1 MERRKLLAAALGGST
16 AMLSDIRGVP
26 QTLPDGPLPPS
37 PFTPATVTDL
47 ARALAQQPHRV
58 RSTPLP
64 REFQNLDYD
73 SYRRVE
79 FDRRQAIWADANL
92 PFQLQPHHRGFLFP
106 DRVDLFEVADGQ
118 AVPLRYRPEQ
128 FRYDGLPVPAQ
139 PEDIGF
145 GGFRILFPLN
155 RADHFDELC
164 SFLGASY
171 FRGLGRGHAYGLSAR
186 GLAIR
191 TADPAGEE
199 FPSFTAFWI
208 ERPAV
213 GASAIRMHAL
223 LESPSATAAY
233 SILVTPGENTTMEV
247 DCTIFPRVDLPRI
260 GIAPASSM
268 FFFGPQDREGASD
281 FRPAVHD
288 SDGLMMINGRGE
300 QIWRVLANPRDLQVS
315 GFQDQA
321 PRGWG
326 LVQRSRAFTDFQDLQ
341 ARYDRR
347 PSLWVEPLEDFG
359 PGEVH
364 LVEIPTR
371 SEIHDNIAAAWSPRQ
386 GLQAGS
392 PRRLRYRLHWLSE
405 PPGPPG
411 LLRFAA
417 TRVSNSTRG
426 GRRRHFIL
434 DTTRVPTGMDM
445 TPVMTASAGEIQSA
459 WMGENSETG
468 GARLSF
474 EFDPGRAGLS
484 ELKVRMMVGQTAVS
498 EDWVF
503 RWTG

>member
-1 MERRKLLAAALGGST
+1 MRRRHLLAAATGG
-16 AMLSDIRGVP
+16 AAVMLTDITGTSQSIP
-26 QTLPDGPLPPS
+26 QGPLPPTA
-37 PFTPATVTDL
+37 FNEATVPDL
-47 ARALAQQPHRV
+47 ARALAQRPHRS

-79 FDRRQAIWADANL
+79 FDRRQAWWNDTSL
-92 PFQLQPHHRGFLFP
+92 PFRIMPHHRGFLFQ
-106 DRVDLFEVADGQ
+106 DRVDVFEVSEGQ
-118 AVPLRYRPEQ
+118 AAPLRYAPDQ

-145 GGFRILFPLN
+145 AGFRILFPVN
-155 RADHFDELC
+155 RGDHFDEIC

-208 ERPAV
+208 EKPAP
-213 GASAIRMHAL
+213 GAVSVTVHAL
-223 LESPSATAAY
+223 LESPSVTGAY
-233 SILVTPGENTTMEV
+233 TFRVTPGESLVMEV
-247 DCTIFPRVDLPRI
+247 DATLFPRVDLPRI

-268 FFFGPQDREGASD
+268 FFFGPQDREGVSD

-288 SDGLMMINGRGE
+288 SDGLMMLTGRGD
-300 QIWRVLANPRDLQVS
+300 QLWRPLANPRDLQVS

-321 PRGWG
+321 PRGFG
-326 LVQRSRAFTDFQDLQ
+326 LAQRSRALAHFQDLE

-359 PGEVH
+359 AGEVQ

-371 SEIHDNIAAAWSPRQ
+371 SEIHDNIAAAWAPRQ
-386 GLQAGS
+386 GLAAGA
-392 PRRLRYRLHWLSE
+392 PRRIRYRLHWLSE
-405 PPGPPG
+405 PPGHPG
-411 LLRFAA
+411 LARWAA
-417 TRVSNSTRG
+417 TRVGNGAQG
-426 GRRRHFIL
+426 GRSRLFVL
-434 DTTRVPTGMDM
+434 DTTRMPAGIACE
-445 TPVMTASAGEIQSA
+445 PQISASAGEVRDAFLQ
-459 WMGENSETG
+459 ENPETG
-468 GARLSF
+468 GLRLHVQ
-474 EFDPGRAGLS
+474 FDPGRASLS
-484 ELKVRMMVGQTAVS
+484 ELRVRLLAGTAPVA
-498 EDWVF
+498 EDWLF
-503 RWTG
+503 RWTA

>member
-1 MERRKLLAAALGGST
+1 MQRRHLLAAAIGGST
-16 AMLSDIRGVP
+16 GMLTDIRGVP
-26 QTLPDGPLPPS
+26 QTMPEGPLPPS
-37 PFTPATVTDL
+37 PFTPATVPDL
-47 ARALAQQPHRV
+47 ARALAQQPHRS

-64 REFQNLDYD
+64 REFQNYDYD

-79 FDRRQAIWADANL
+79 FDRRQAVWADLNL
-92 PFQLQPHHRGFLFP
+92 PFQLQPYHRGFLFP

-118 AVPLRYRPEQ
+118 AVPLRYRREQ
-128 FRYDGLPVPAQ
+128 FRYDGLPVPERE
-139 PEDIGF
+139 EDIGF
-145 GGFRILFPLN
+145 AGFRILFPLN

-208 ERPAV
+208 ERPAP
-213 GASAIRMHAL
+213 GAGAIRMHAL
-223 LESPSATAAY
+223 LESPSATGAY
-233 SILVTPGENTTMEV
+233 SILITPGENTVMEI
-247 DCTIFPRVDLPRI
+247 DATLFPRVDLPRI

-268 FFFGPQDREGASD
+268 FFFGPQDREGVSD

-288 SDGLMMINGRGE
+288 SDGLMMLTGRGE
-300 QIWRVLANPRDLQVS
+300 QLWRVLANPRDLQVS
-315 GFQDQA
+315 GFQDQS
-321 PRGWG
+321 PRGFG
-326 LVQRSRAFTDFQDLQ
+326 LVQRSRAFADFQDLG

-359 PGEVH
+359 PGEVQ

-386 GLQAGS
+386 GLQAGA
-392 PRRLRYRLHWLSE
+392 PRRIRYRLHWLSE

-411 LLRFAA
+411 LVRFAA
-417 TRVSNSTRG
+417 SRVSNSPHG
-426 GRRRHFIL
+426 GRRRMFIL
-434 DTTRVPTGMDM
+434 DTTRLPPNSGAQPQVT
-445 TPVMTASAGEIQSA
+445 TSAGEIQHL
-459 WMGENSETG
+459 WTQDNTETG
-468 GARLSF
+468 GLRISF
-474 EFDPGRAGLS
+474 DLDPGRASLA
-484 ELKVRMMVGQTAVS
+484 ELRVRLMIGQIAIA
-498 EDWVF
+498 EDWMF
-503 RWTG
+503 RWTA